1 MNAKTGREFSGNSAK
16 EELQRSPFAR
26 NASMAA
32 AETPTRLSRVI
43 RAFEHPA
50 VKIAVPVI
58 IGILAV
64 FVLHKLASHVR
75 WVDVKAD
82 IAAAQPAVLLAA
94 LACTAL
100 SFVGIAAYDFLAMRA
115 VAPGRMPARVSM
127 IAGAAGYAISGLL
140 GVSYLTG
147 TAVRY
152 RVYSAFGLDLVKITA
167 IVAISWS
174 GFVSALV
181 LGFGALLALHPA
193 GLSAVINVPPAL
205 ETSLGLV
212 LLAGFGGYLLWL
224 ASGKRQV
231 KSGEYS
237 VDLPGAAQ
245 AAGLTLAG
253 ILDVSG
259 AALTL
264 YVLMPPDLVPNIAVF
279 ATVFIAAVGLGILS
293 HAPGGLGAFEA
304 TIIAGFGASGRSD
317 VLASLLL
324 YRLIYT
330 VLPFAVSAFGLAIA
344 AALANRGRLQVT
356 SSVLWRALKPVVPI
370 LASAL
375 AMLAGIVLLV
385 SGNLPAEGSRLDILR
400 DVVPLGVIEASHLA
414 GSLAGALLVV
424 VAAGLYRK
432 LYRAWLF
439 AMALIGVG
447 FVASLAKGLDWVEA
461 VSMAATL
468 VTLGLLRPAFYRAE
482 EVSLFRLDRR
492 WILSIL
498 VLAAAILWIGF
509 FAYDHVEYRNAL
521 WWQFS
526 WNGDASRFL
535 RASLVMA
542 IVLVVVVVNSLINH
556 RPAVRETREIPDVVK
571 QLVAQSEDTE
581 ANIALTGDK
590 QFLVSDD
597 ETAFIAYADTGTSL
611 IANGDP
617 VGDRKAGEALIW
629 ALRERA
635 YRAGKRV
642 AFYAVSP
649 DYLPTYLDLGLSILK
664 IGEVARVNLQGFTLD
679 GSKRKDLRQARNRAG
694 RDGFV
699 FEVIP
704 RVELDPIL
712 PDLRAISDAWLAR
725 KQGEEKGFSLG
736 AFTEDYMRN
745 FDVAVLRD
753 PEGRIVAFANLFQ
766 GANRHEL
773 SLDLMRYLPD
783 APHFAMDALFAEM
796 MLWGA
801 AAGFRWASLGAAPFA
816 GVQNRKLAPLWN
828 RIGGFIYEHG
838 EHFYR
843 FEGLRAYKEKFD
855 PVWSPNYLACPG
867 GLAAPRILYEV
878 NVLVSGGLRGL
889 MK

>member
-1 MNAKTGREFSGNSAK
+1 
-16 EELQRSPFAR
+16 
-26 NASMAA
+26 MAA
-32 AETPTRLSRVI
+32 VMTPTLPALVSRVI
-43 RAFEHPA
+43 GHPA
-50 VKIAVPVI
+50 IKIAIPVVI
-58 IGILAV
+58 AAIAV
-64 FVLHKLASHVR
+64 VVLHKLSIHVK
-75 WVDVKAD
+75 WQDVRAD
-82 IAAAQPAVLLAA
+82 LGAAQPRVLLTA
-94 LACTAL
+94 LACTML
-100 SFVGIAAYDFLAMRA
+100 SFVGISAYDYFGMRVA
-115 VAPGRMPARVSM
+115 APGTMPAQVPM
-127 IAGAAGYAISGLL
+127 VAGAAGYAISGLL

-152 RVYSAFGLDLVKITA
+152 RVYSAFGLDLVKVTA
-167 IVAISWS
+167 MVAISWS

-181 LGFGALLALHPA
+181 LGFGLLLTFHPK
-193 GLSAVINVPPAL
+193 GLSAVINVAPAL
-205 ETSLGLV
+205 ETALGIV
-212 LLAGFGGYLLWL
+212 LLAGFGAYLIWL
-224 ASGKRQV
+224 ASGKRHL
-231 KSGEYS
+231 KTGNYRIE
-237 VDLPGAAQ
+237 LPGATQ

-253 ILDVSG
+253 CLDVSG

-264 YVLMPPDLVPNIAVF
+264 YVLMPPDLVPNLPFF
-279 ATVFIAAVGLGILS
+279 ATIFIAAVWLGILS

-304 TIIAGFGASGRSD
+304 TIIAGFGAAGRSD

-330 VLPFAVSAFGLAIA
+330 VLPFAVAASGLAVA
-344 AALANRGRLQVT
+344 AALAHRHQLRAT
-356 SSVLWRALKPVVPI
+356 SDTLWRAVKPVVPV
-370 LASAL
+370 LAAAL
-375 AMLAGIVLLV
+375 AMLAGTVLLI
-385 SGNLPAEGSRLDILR
+385 SGNLPAEGSRLELLR
-400 DVVPLGVIEASHLA
+400 DVFPLGVVEASHLA
-414 GSLAGALLVV
+414 GSLAGVLLIVV
-424 VAAGLYRK
+424 VAGLYRK

-439 AMALIGVG
+439 AMVLIGVG
-447 FVASLAKGLDWVEA
+447 FVASLVKGLDWIEA
-461 VSMAATL
+461 LSMAATL

-482 EVSLFRLDRR
+482 GISLFRLDRR
-492 WILSIL
+492 WIVSIL
-498 VLAAAILWIGF
+498 VLSAAIFWIGL

-535 RASLVMA
+535 RASLVVA
-542 IVLVVVVVNSLINH
+542 IVLVAVVVNSFISH
-556 RPAVRETREIPDVVK
+556 RPPARSTGSIPDVVRK
-571 QLVAQSEDTE
+571 LVAESEDTE

-590 QFLVSDD
+590 LFLVAEDA
-597 ETAFIAYADTGTSL
+597 TAFIAYADTGASL
-611 IANGDP
+611 IAKGDP
-617 VGDRKAGEALIW
+617 VGDSKAGQALIW
-629 ALRERA
+629 ALREQA

-642 AFYAVSP
+642 AFYSVSP

-664 IGEVARVNLQGFTLD
+664 IGEVARVDLHGFTLD
-679 GSKRKDLRQARNRAG
+679 GSKRKDLRQARNRAA

-699 FEVIP
+699 FEVVP
-704 RVELDPIL
+704 RARAEAIL
-712 PDLRAISDAWLAR
+712 PDLRRISDAWLER

-745 FDVAVLRD
+745 FDMAVLRD
-753 PEGRIVAFANLFQ
+753 PEGRIVAFANLFE

-783 APHFAMDALFAEM
+783 APHFAMDALFAEL

-801 AAGFRWASLGAAPFA
+801 AEGYHWMSLGAAPFA
-816 GVQNRKLAPLWN
+816 GVENRELAPLWN